1 MPKEAPGDH
10 YENYYSQLA
19 SLRLYVRKVLIS
31 DKFEE
36 LLPRYL
42 NFLRGVVDSDDL
54 PLNVSR
60 EQLQQAKILKV
71 IGKKLVRKALEMVR
85 RLANVEKK
93 AWADKNKIVA
103 GGDPEAVADEKDED
117 GAAVDIPSHLVDK
130 ATSAY
135 TTFFKAFGKNIKLG
149 VIEDQSNRSKLAKL
163 LRFVSSK
170 SIETEKAGTSGPF
183 RSLEE
188 YVAGMAPGQKQIYF
202 IAGESLEAIKSSP
215 FLEKMTSKGLEV
227 FLMTDP
233 IDEYVI
239 QNLPEFEGKRLQVRR
254 AGEKRARASE

>member
-1 MPKEAPGDH
+1 VHSRAHAQLEPALPAHRRTPALVELARASAVQMQLLAPAALRAGLET
-10 YENYYSQLA
+10 YA
-19 SLRLYVRKVLIS
+19 LRLAFVLG
-31 DKFEE
+31 DGAGGAF
-36 LLPRYL
+36 
-42 NFLRGVVDSDDL
+42 
-54 PLNVSR
+54 
-60 EQLQQAKILKV
+60 
-71 IGKKLVRKALEMVR
+71 EMVR

-202 IAGESLEAIKSSP
+202 IAGESLEAIKQSP
-215 FLEKMTSKGLEV
+215 FLEKMTAKK
-227 FLMTDP
+227 
-233 IDEYVI
+233 
-239 QNLPEFEGKRLQVRR
+239 NR
-254 AGEKRARASE
+254 A